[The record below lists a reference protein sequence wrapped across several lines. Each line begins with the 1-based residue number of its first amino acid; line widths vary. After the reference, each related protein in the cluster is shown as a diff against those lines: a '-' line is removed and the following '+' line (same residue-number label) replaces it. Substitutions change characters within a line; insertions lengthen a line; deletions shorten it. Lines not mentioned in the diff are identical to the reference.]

1 MKKTLLLMSIISSL
15 ALANVESIHIKDIFI
30 PQDLKVSYSGKEAV
44 FKKGFKIGVG
54 SAITIKSVDE
64 NGELEFYAL
73 TDRGPNGDIPT
84 YLKNQKS
91 IPGKFFPAPKFTPMI
106 GILKTKNNESAV
118 LVDKIEIKDKD
129 GKKITGLPLPA
140 GKMGSTGEIALD
152 MNMNELGYD
161 VNGLDP
167 EGIAVDK
174 DGNFWICDEYGPF
187 ILQLDNQGKILQKF
201 EPGKG
206 LPEILKYRVPNR
218 GFEGLT
224 IDEEGN
230 VYATV
235 QSTLDV
241 EGKTKDVANFT
252 RVIKLNPETKEVET
266 FAYPLDNGYKKNSAA
281 KIGDICSLGDN
292 KFLVI
297 EQGKQNGK
305 MQNLI
310 YKVDFS
316 NATDIT
322 ELENLEENSSQVDV
336 KFGEKELVLDL
347 RNYGWTAEK
356 AEGITILP
364 DRKSIVVINDNDF
377 GMIVEQNLEEY
388 RYDGDSKKLYHNN
401 EEIKE
406 SFTLKDNKEK
416 SQVWLINLD
425 KEL

>member
-44 FKKGFKIGVG
+44 FKKGFKTGVG

-64 NGELEFYAL
+64 NGESEFYAL

>member
-44 FKKGFKIGVG
+44 FKKGFKTGVG